1 MARVSTND
9 VDIYTT
15 LTKLN
20 GTCKND
26 NKDKNVNNDN
36 VLK

>member
-1 MARVSTND
+1 MARVSAND
-9 VDIYTT
+9 VDIDTT

-20 GTCKND
+20 GMCKND
-26 NKDKNVNNDN
+26 NKDNNVNNDN